1 MFALF
6 AVFLLLNFLVLQ
18 NMLSYFDQLKTIPA
32 YQGSLILG
40 NLITGGIILSEF
52 GSYSTNALSVISL
65 GTIICVLGLYYKIC
79 FDYQEQSSEEATD
92 SDNMEVKRTFLRE
105 LELASELKTHCK

>member
-1 MFALF
+1 M
-6 AVFLLLNFLVLQ
+6 
-18 NMLSYFDQLKTIPA
+18 KTVPA

-52 GSYSTNALSVISL
+52 SSYSANALSLISL

-79 FDYQEQSSEEATD
+79 FDYQDQSADDAHHAENID
-92 SDNMEVKRTFLRE
+92 VKKRFLQE
-105 LELASELKTHCK
+105 LELAS